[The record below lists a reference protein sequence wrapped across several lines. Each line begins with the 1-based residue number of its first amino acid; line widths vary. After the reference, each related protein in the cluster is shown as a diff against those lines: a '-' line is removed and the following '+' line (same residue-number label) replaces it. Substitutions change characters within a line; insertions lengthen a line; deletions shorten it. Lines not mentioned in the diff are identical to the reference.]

1 MSLATIEA
9 SHIRVTCDRCG
20 VTAEVCGQRDLP
32 VMARVASVK
41 KFLSIGWHLDAVEWV
56 GRSHSPLLAPGGA
69 SQTSS
74 ARRSSSARAD
84 KASAEMGNG
93 KWYCPG
99 CAKQTHL

>member
-20 VTAEVCGQRDLP
+20 VTAEVCGRRDLP

-41 KFLSIGWHLDAVEWV
+41 KFLSIGWHQDRPA
-56 GRSHSPLLAPGGA
+56 SAP
-69 SQTSS
+69 
-74 ARRSSSARAD
+74 RRTISARAD
-84 KASAEMGNG
+84 KESAEMGNG

-99 CAKQTHL
+99 CARQTHL

>member
-1 MSLATIEA
+1 MSLAILEA

-20 VTAEVCGQRDLP
+20 VTAEVCGRRDLP

-41 KFLSIGWHLDAVEWV
+41 KFLSIGWHQDA
-56 GRSHSPLLAPGGA
+56 RPTPSA
-69 SQTSS
+69 

-84 KASAEMGNG
+84 KESTEMGNG

-99 CAKQTHL
+99 CARQTHL